1 MLTSIYSADHD
12 CHSLLVPLTTTA
24 TTLIPLLLTATLC
37 HHHSLLTIQPLLPPL
52 TTTNHHYHHHCP
64 WAAHSRNPAWPRHL
78 SFVPY
83 LSIWHLENPE
93 WCFGKEES
101 VLTCFFVDSNSWIS
115 INSCAFHWH
124 TWPSNTSALLLW
136 QLPDLLQENSLDKEG
151 NKRYTRLTKTENL
164 KKSSWC
170 LDLEN

>member
-52 TTTNHHYHHHCP
+52 TTTNHHYHHHRP

-93 WCFGKEES
+93 WCFGKEQSLFLHVFLWIVTAEFPLIP
-101 VLTCFFVDSNSWIS
+101 VLFTD
-115 INSCAFHWH
+115 
-124 TWPSNTSALLLW
+124 T
-136 QLPDLLQENSLDKEG
+136 PDLVTPQHSFCDSCLTYSRKTALIRKEIKGILDWPKP
-151 NKRYTRLTKTENL
+151 KIL
-164 KKSSWC
+164 
-170 LDLEN
+170 